1 MGTLKS
7 KRRRKARNGIKI
19 SSRLRIRKVCFMW
32 KPWIITPG
40 NVVELL
46 VVSNEL
52 GTKDLTLD
60 VPDGAH
66 SIKGSGGTIE
76 VVVLVI
82 VEEAFEI
89 KPLDN
94 TTLFRVEKRKRSC
107 CWL

>member
-1 MGTLKS
+1 
-7 KRRRKARNGIKI
+7 
-19 SSRLRIRKVCFMW
+19 MW
-32 KPWIITPG
+32 KPWITAPS

-46 VVSNEL
+46 VMSNEL

-76 VVVLVI
+76 VVVLVV

-89 KPLDN
+89 EPLDN